1 MTPLRTRFLEDM
13 QLHGYSPKTQSCYVG
28 AVRALAKHYH
38 KSPDLISEEE
48 LRRYFL
54 HLTLEKKVARATAT
68 IALCGIKFLFQN
80 TLQRN
85 WTCFKLL
92 RPPSQKKLPVV
103 LSREE
108 VHQIILCVHTPIYR
122 VCLTTIYSCG
132 LRLSEGLFLQVPDVD
147 SQRMLLRI
155 RGKGNKERL
164 VPLPQRTLEQL
175 RGLWLTHHSPD
186 WLFPAITR
194 HGLRHSVQHNI
205 GPVTRST
212 LQRAFGRA
220 LKQSGVRKAA
230 HVHTLRHSM
239 ATHLLEA
246 GVNLRII
253 QSILGH
259 ATPTTTAVY
268 THLTQQVRESV
279 KAPIN
284 ELMNGL

>member
-1 MTPLRTRFLEDM
+1 MTPLRTRFIEDM

-28 AVRALAKHYH
+28 AVCGLAKHYH

-48 LRRYFL
+48 LRQYFL
-54 HLTLEKKVARATAT
+54 FLTLKKKVARATAT
-68 IALCGIKFLFQN
+68 IALCGIKFFFQN
-80 TLQRN
+80 SLQRT

-92 RPPSQKKLPVV
+92 RPPRQKKLPVV
-103 LSREE
+103 LSRDE
-108 VHQIILCVHTPIYR
+108 VQKILPCVRTPMYR

-132 LRLSEGLFLQVPDVD
+132 LRLSEGLFLQIPDVD
-147 SQRMLLRI
+147 SERMLLRI
-155 RGKGNKERL
+155 RGKGNKDRF

-175 RGLWLTHHSPD
+175 RALWPTHRSPT

-194 HGLRHSVQHNI
+194 HGVRHSVELDM

-212 LQRAFGRA
+212 LQRAFRRA
-220 LKQSGVRKAA
+220 LLQSAVRKPA
-230 HVHTLRHSM
+230 HVHSLRHSY

-246 GVNLRII
+246 GVNLRLI

-259 ATPTTTAVY
+259 ATPTTTALY